1 MAFVDFLVNLRLDS
15 RSLNPKRLTVRRSCE
30 PESLGW
36 YLVHWGLDRGL
47 SEEVGSEVEVTN
59 TVVVGTLIELEV
71 DKVRSYFWSV
81 R

>member
-1 MAFVDFLVNLRLDS
+1 MSQPALVDYLVHWGLGRGQL
-15 RSLNPKRLTVRRSCE
+15 KRLTVRRSCE

-59 TVVVGTLIELEV
+59 TGG
-71 DKVRSYFWSV
+71 DPYRAGG